1 MEISRQGHSP
11 LALFSWHNGVLNGVN
26 NDLLPWILTCGKE
39 EQAVFKLLA
48 HLKLSMLSKRI
59 ILFTF
64 NTKSPSPYQSC
75 SCSHTLLPPHCHICQ
90 IYLPILSLTY
100 HYLSNDSSYQSD
112 RKLIKVMS
120 NKFKMTFLYQ
130 SLCTMT
136 FLHCQILPL
145 TIKKLEK
152 GNFQKTSEQDTGC
165 NNIP

>member
-1 MEISRQGHSP
+1 MEISSQGHSS
-11 LALFSWHNGVLNGVN
+11 LALLSWHNGVLNGVN

-39 EQAVFKLLA
+39 EQADFKLLA

-64 NTKSPSPYQSC
+64 DTKSPSPYQSC

-100 HYLSNDSSYQSD
+100 QYLSHDSSYHSD

-120 NKFKMTFLYQ
+120 DKFKMTFPYQ
-130 SLCTMT
+130 SLFTMIS
-136 FLHCQILPL
+136 LHCQILPL
-145 TIKKLEK
+145 SIKNLRKVMSKRL
-152 GNFQKTSEQDTGC
+152 
-165 NNIP
+165 